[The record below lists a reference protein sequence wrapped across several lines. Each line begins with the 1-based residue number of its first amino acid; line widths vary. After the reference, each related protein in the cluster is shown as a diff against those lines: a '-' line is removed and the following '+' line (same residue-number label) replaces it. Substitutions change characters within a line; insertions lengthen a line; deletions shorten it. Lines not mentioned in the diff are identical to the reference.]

1 MPRGPPYTTV
11 LPMGATGVMG
21 RRVYADAFHDPSCNI
36 DLMCE
41 ASVSSFVVV
50 VVVASMVNFQ
60 WSQPAAHGRHCTG
73 GEMLTGYRLEE
84 RTVTG
89 YSVCVVM

>member
-21 RRVYADAFHDPSCNI
+21 RRIYANAFADPSCDI

-41 ASVSSFVVV
+41 AYVSLFVVV

-60 WSQPAAHGRHCTG
+60 WSQPAVHSRHCTG

-84 RTVTG
+84 RRVTG

>member
-21 RRVYADAFHDPSCNI
+21 RRIYADAFADPSCNI

-41 ASVSSFVVV
+41 AYVSLFVV

-60 WSQPAAHGRHCTG
+60 WSQPAVHSRHCTG

-84 RTVTG
+84 RRVTG

>member
-1 MPRGPPYTTV
+1 MFTR
-11 LPMGATGVMG
+11 
-21 RRVYADAFHDPSCNI
+21 AFDDPSCNI
-36 DLMCE
+36 DLMRE
-41 ASVSSFVVV
+41 ASVSLFVV

-60 WSQPAAHGRHCTG
+60 RSQPAVHGRHCTG

-84 RTVTG
+84 RRVTG